1 MIQPPASKNIAIF
14 ASGNGSNAENIIA
27 HLRATGSPLNVA
39 LIVTNRADA
48 GVVQRAARLGV
59 PVAVLTRSDIN
70 DPATMLGVLEARGIK
85 FIVLAGFLLM
95 IPPFLVDRFE
105 GRMINIHPSLLP
117 RHGGK
122 GMFGR
127 HVHEAV
133 IAAGDRETGIT
144 VHRVSHHYDSGAVI
158 FQARVP
164 VDPTDTPGTVEA
176 KIHALER
183 EHFPRVVCETFSPLP

>member
-59 PVAVLTRSDIN
+59 PVAVLTRRDIN
-70 DPATMLGVLEARGIK
+70 DPAAMLGVLEARDIE

-164 VDPTDTPGTVEA
+164 VDPTDTPATVEA
-176 KIHALER
+176 HALER